1 MVFSTAKL
9 TRNIDDAM
17 ARYSKYDFFHSVPYN
32 NGSRRFCDEDFILER
47 QPKEF
52 LELATSRG
60 PKRDQHNPEFAKQQ
74 RHTQVGS
81 Q

>member
-9 TRNIDDAM
+9 TQNIDEAM
-17 ARYSKYDFFHSVPYN
+17 TRYLKYDFFHSGPNN
-32 NGSRRFCDEDFILER
+32 NGSRRFSDEDFIRER

-60 PKRDQHNPEFAKQQ
+60 LKRD
-74 RHTQVGS
+74 
-81 Q
+81 

>member
-1 MVFSTAKL
+1 MTQWLAIRSKISSTPFPTTMVHEGLS
-9 TRNIDDAM
+9 
-17 ARYSKYDFFHSVPYN
+17 
-32 NGSRRFCDEDFILER
+32 DEDSILER

-60 PKRDQHNPEFAKQQ
+60 QKRDQHNPEFAKQQ